1 MVKQKMINKDN
12 FLFWLLCILFVILVS
27 QILRHM
33 FFKTREGLD
42 NSSSDDLKSAVK
54 KLEDKLKVDDNRDK
68 YKKGLNLG
76 SIYFKNKLIDDGL
89 SLLKKDDISTEDMQG
104 IDMTEK
110 MIQSYANM
118 IKLLDDLP
126 VSESSK

>member
-27 QILRHM
+27 QILKHM

-54 KLEDKLKVDDNRDK
+54 KLEDKLKIDDNRDK

-110 MIQSYANM
+110 MVQSYTNM

>member
-27 QILRHM
+27 QILKHM

-54 KLEDKLKVDDNRDK
+54 KLEDKLKIDDNRDK

-110 MIQSYANM
+110 MVQSYTNM
-118 IKLLDDLP
+118 VKLLDDLP